1 MTASSETPFMA
12 TPAATPGDPPLVPP
26 VASRGLLPRAPRRA
40 RRDARPMMDRYTPL
54 QTVGLYAAILLFLLF
69 ILLPFFE
76 MFMASLRPLEHLF
89 RSPYQF
95 WSSDFSFQAY
105 RDMWETVPL
114 LGRYIWNSIYI
125 SVMVT
130 AITMAFVVPAAYA
143 FARLD
148 FPMKNATLGLF
159 LAVNMFTGAVLL
171 IPLYRVLRSMGLLN
185 TYWAMI
191 VPSVAFL
198 IPTGIWLLR
207 SYLARIPRELE
218 EAAYVDGASRL
229 YTLRRVVLPLA
240 VPGLIVVA
248 TAVFIDAYAKQYLFA
263 ITFNQTREYQP
274 LPAGLMEFVGYQT
287 VTWNELMA
295 AALTGVLPVMVIFL
309 FLQKYLVAGLTAGAV
324 KE

>member
-1 MTASSETPFMA
+1 MI
-12 TPAATPGDPPLVPP
+12 
-26 VASRGLLPRAPRRA
+26 
-40 RRDARPMMDRYTPL
+40 DRYKKW
-54 QTVGLYAAILLFLLF
+54 QVVVIYIAAIIFLTF

-76 MFMASLRPLEHLF
+76 MFMASLRPLDHLF

-105 RDMWETVPL
+105 RDMWVTVPL
-114 LGRYIWNSIYI
+114 LGRYILNSIFI
-125 SVMVT
+125 AGAVT
-130 AITMAFVVPAAYA
+130 AITLALVIPAAYA
-143 FARLD
+143 YARLD
-148 FPMKNATLGLF
+148 FPFKNVSLSLF
-159 LAVNMFTGAVLL
+159 LGVNMFTGAVLL
-171 IPLYRVLRSMGLLN
+171 IPLYRVLRTLGLLN

-191 VPSVAFL
+191 VPGVAFL

-207 SYLARIPRELE
+207 SYIQKIPLELE

-240 VPGLIVVA
+240 VPGLIVVG
-248 TAVFIDAYAKQYLFA
+248 TAVFIGAYAQQFLFA
-263 ITFNQTREYQP
+263 VTFNQIREYQP
-274 LPAGLMEFVGYQT
+274 LPAGLFEFIGYQS
-287 VTWNELMA
+287 VTWNEMMA

>member
-1 MTASSETPFMA
+1 
-12 TPAATPGDPPLVPP
+12 
-26 VASRGLLPRAPRRA
+26 
-40 RRDARPMMDRYTPL
+40 MMDRYTPL
-54 QTVGLYAAILLFLLF
+54 QTAGIYLAILLFLTF

-76 MFMASLRPLEHLF
+76 MFMASLRPLDHLF

-95 WSSDFSFQAY
+95 WSSDFSFRAY
-105 RDMWETVPL
+105 SDMWATVPF

-125 SVMVT
+125 AAMVT
-130 AITMAFVVPAAYA
+130 ALTMIFVVPAAYA
-143 FARLD
+143 YARLD
-148 FPMKNATLGLF
+148 FPGKGATLGLF

-171 IPLYRVLRSMGLLN
+171 IPLYRVLRTLGLLN

-191 VPSVAFL
+191 VPGVAFL

-207 SYLARIPRELE
+207 SYLAKIPVELE

-240 VPGLIVVA
+240 TPGLIVVA
-248 TAVFIDAYAKQYLFA
+248 TAVFIGAYAQQFLFA
-263 ITFNQTREYQP
+263 ITFNQTRELQP
-274 LPAGLMEFVGYQT
+274 LPAGLMEFVGYQS

-295 AALTGVLPVMVIFL
+295 AALTGILPVLLIFL